1 MSRSFAISFICLLWI
16 GLFGCTHAETP
27 QDFKSIDIQVMHERT
42 HCGNTAAMSTALWI
56 ADRARLTRVF
66 DRMDRRQIGGSA
78 PEWTENFDFK
88 NYGILFVH
96 MGRQP
101 TGGYALEYVPGH
113 AHISGKTATV
123 VLKWMTPDP
132 AAMVTQVITSPCMM
146 LKMPKTNFKRIEI
159 IDQHGRLKAAIE
171 MEQPKTE

>member
-1 MSRSFAISFICLLWI
+1 MRQKLAASLICLLWL
-16 GLFGCTHAETP
+16 GLFGCPHAEP
-27 QDFKSIDIQVMHERT
+27 PKHFESINVQVMNTRT
-42 HCGNTAAMSTALWI
+42 HCGNTAETPTALWI
-56 ADRARLTRVF
+56 ADRARLTKVF
-66 DRMDRRQIGGSA
+66 DRMNRRQIGGSA

-113 AHISGKTATV
+113 AHISGETATV

-132 AAMVTQVITSPCMM
+132 AAMVTQVITTPCMM
-146 LKMPKTNFKRIEI
+146 LKMPKTGFTRIEI
-159 IDQHGRLKAAIE
+159 IDQHGRLKAAIDLG
-171 MEQPKTE
+171 QPKTE